1 MREAEHVECI
11 REMINA
17 FRILLGSLKE
27 RDHLED
33 RGANAGIILK

>member
-1 MREAEHVECI
+1 MSEAEHVECI
-11 REMINA
+11 GEMRNE

-27 RDHLED
+27 RAHLED